1 MGGLPMGDE
10 KDRQKAD
17 ARFDHVFHAGEVC
30 VVLGGNRAGKTDL
43 CRYIAGLPSKFVG
56 STHLDGDALSPGD
69 RRSVAMVFQAFV
81 NYPNLSVF
89 ENIAAP
95 LKHRKM
101 NTSDIA
107 AKVQRY
113 AEMLGIADFLARNP
127 GELSGGQQQR
137 VAIARALAKEPR
149 VLVLDEPLVNLDFKL
164 RERLSRE
171 LIELLKETESIVVYA
186 SSDPRDAY
194 LMGDE
199 VLLMDEG
206 NKLQSGK
213 PMAVYREPNSYR
225 SLAITSDPQ
234 ANFWREGADT
244 LAVRPE
250 HIGLVGGLDDVV
262 IEFQVFGVE
271 RSGAK
276 TLVFGLPSDRKCS
289 QEHWAIWLP
298 GSLAQFPHQDWTEG
312 AHKRVY
318 IDPSNVHRFEAT

>member
-1 MGGLPMGDE
+1 MGEKGDQQIE
-10 KDRQKAD
+10 RA
-17 ARFDHVFHAGEVC
+17 AFDHEFRAGQVC

-43 CRYIAGLPSKFVG
+43 CRYLAGLPSKFSG
-56 STHLDGDALSPGD
+56 STRLDGQILSPGD

-81 NYPNLSVF
+81 NYPNLTVF

-95 LKHRKM
+95 LQHR
-101 NTSDIA
+101 DIKKSEVST
-107 AKVQRY
+107 KVRRY
-113 AEMLGIADFLARNP
+113 AEMLGIADFLERTP

-171 LIELLKETESIVVYA
+171 LIELLKETEAIVVYA

-199 VLLMDEG
+199 VLLMDAG
-206 NKLQSGK
+206 TKLQSGK
-213 PMAVYREPNSYR
+213 PMTVYREPNSYR

-234 ANFWREGADT
+234 ANYWRDGPDT

-250 HIGLVGGLDDVV
+250 HISLDGDGGDIGIDFEVLG
-262 IEFQVFGVE
+262 IE

-276 TLVFGLPSDRKCS
+276 TLVFGLPTDRECP
-289 QEHWAIWLP
+289 QDHWAIWLP
-298 GSLAQFPHQDWTEG
+298 GSLQQFPGNEWQEG
-312 AHKRVY
+312 AHRRVY
-318 IDPSNVHRFEAT
+318 LRGADVHRFDSK